1 MAFLSARA
9 STLTFD
15 GVLADVESVR
25 RRLGE
30 GSSGD
35 EGEAAEGEECA
46 ARCMNFMV
54 KSLED
59 IALGALP
66 GVLAAD
72 ILKVKGGSWE
82 KKCCIANKMTG
93 SLCSSC

>member
-15 GVLADVESVR
+15 GVLADVKSVR

-46 ARCMNFMV
+46 ALCMNFMV
-54 KSLED
+54 KSRED
-59 IALGALP
+59 MAFGALP

-72 ILKVKGGSWE
+72 ISKVEGGSWE
-82 KKCCIANKMTG
+82 RNAVLRTR
-93 SLCSSC
+93 